1 MDNQE
6 KVPTTIFTG
15 FLGSGKTTIITHIIE
30 KLQNQGL
37 QTIYIKN
44 EIGDT
49 DIDTKLLK
57 EKGIKTKELLNGCI
71 CCTLVGPFVSSINT
85 IINEFNPDR
94 IIIEASG
101 AADPSAL
108 ALMVS
113 SHPNLLRDGVIGII
127 DVVNFEGY
135 NDLTITAKKQT
146 EFTDLLVFN
155 KIELAS
161 LEQKKK
167 VVGYVRELNTHSP
180 IVEAPEGKIDPQLVF
195 GSYSKELEQLL
206 KQASQSKTHIHD
218 HIEQDHIE
226 AFTLKIDKTYSRNSF
241 ENLLAS
247 LPKQIIRAKGIV
259 HLSDT
264 DLESKPY
271 IFNSVAGRSSLTAAP
286 ATMKKSQAT
295 LVCIGYRINSLENEV
310 AKLL

>member
-1 MDNQE
+1 MYQNL
-6 KVPTTIFTG
+6 VPATIVTG
-15 FLGSGKTTIITHIIE
+15 FLGSGKTTIISHIIE
-30 KLQNQGL
+30 ELQSKGL

-71 CCTLVGPFVSSINT
+71 CCTLVGPFISSINS
-85 IINEFNPDR
+85 IISEFNPDR

-113 SHPNLLRDGVIGII
+113 SHPNLIRDGVIGVI

-135 NDLTITAKKQT
+135 ADLTVTAKKQT

-155 KIELAS
+155 KVELAN

-167 VVGYVRELNTHSP
+167 VVGYVRELNAHSP
-180 IVEAPEGKIDPQLVF
+180 IIEAPKGKVSSELLF
-195 GSYSKELEQLL
+195 GLHTKELNELL
-206 KQASQSKTHIHD
+206 KQADKSELHD
-218 HIEQDHIE
+218 HIDQDEIE
-226 AFTLKIDKTYSRNSF
+226 AFTLPITSSF
-241 ENLLAS
+241 TQKAFTNFLTS
-247 LPKQIIRAKGIV
+247 LPRQIIRAKGVVI
-259 HLSDT
+259 
-264 DLESKPY
+264 LEKDQVFV
-271 IFNSVAGRSSLTAAP
+271 FNSVAGRSTFTRAP
-286 ATMKKSQAT
+286 ESMQVKTGT
-295 LVCIGYRINSLENEV
+295 LVCIGYQANMLESNV
-310 AKLL
+310 KKLLKDYVS